1 LGCMCR
7 FRGMRR
13 GAALPTR
20 LVHRPTL
27 LCTCLRDPGLSK
39 FIDEME
45 FDLTF
50 LVQLYDYISDV
61 PIKVPTQKLTCVRSI
76 TAGCHTY

>member
-1 LGCMCR
+1 M
-7 FRGMRR
+7 
-13 GAALPTR
+13 
-20 LVHRPTL
+20 L
-27 LCTCLRDPGLSK
+27 LCTCLHDPGLSK

-61 PIKVPTQKLTCVRSI
+61 PIKVPTQKLTFGCVRSI
-76 TAGCHTY
+76 TAATPTIVVEFLQIHHGGQSFY